1 MTSTI
6 YNRFDPSKDYEDHR
20 FVPGRPLQS
29 AELNELQSR
38 SRYKLKGVADA
49 LLKDGNIIR
58 DAGIVVNPDTGVANC
73 EAGAVYLRGAVR
85 GVLPATITVPIVGTV
100 AIGIRLQESIVT
112 ALEDPALLDPAPGT
126 RAYNQLG
133 AERTKLLPVWAWSG
147 DTQPGEFFPVY
158 TVTDGILDAKEP
170 PPQLDSVTQAL
181 ARYDRDSAGG
191 SYVVSGLVVTR
202 LADRLDGYQVYSV
215 GSGRARVNGFGMDL
229 NTSRRLPYN
238 AVPVTKF
245 IDSEPTQS
253 TTIGPQRINV
263 ARPPIANITQVR
275 IVAQRTVNIVHGS
288 VTGSQDP
295 LPDTSVVAIVS
306 VSQGGTTYDSPADYL
321 LTAGKV
327 DWTPAG
333 AEPSNGST
341 YSVTYQYITTVVPT
355 LVDDNGF
362 TITGAVVGSLVQAS
376 YNTKLPRI
384 DRLCLNEEGRFVWVE
399 GTSTDYDP
407 VRPSIPSNL
416 LPLAQV
422 VQLWTSAS
430 YVINDGVRV
439 VPMQDLE
446 ALNRRLD
453 VVINLVAQQKLAGDA
468 AQRDAAAKKGLFVD
482 PFLDDSLRDQGIPQ
496 TAAIV
501 NGELIL
507 PIAGTVLTPNA
518 DVTAPQTCARTQRL
532 ALAQEARTGSMKVN
546 PYMSFG
552 ALPALVTLTPAIDRW
567 TTTNVTWA
575 SPITERFTMG
585 WGNTSSTTQT
595 SQTLST
601 STSSLIENLRQI
613 EVTFRLEG
621 FDAGEALAAVTFDG
635 LTIAAVAP

>member
-1 MTSTI
+1 MTTTI

-20 FVPGRPLQS
+20 FVPGRPMQS
-29 AELNELQSR
+29 AELNEIQAQA
-38 SRYKLKGVADA
+38 RYKLQGVADA

-58 DAGIVVNPDTGVANC
+58 DAGIVVHPDTGVTDC
-73 EAGAVYLRGAVR
+73 ESGAVYLRGAVR
-85 GVLPATITVPIVGTV
+85 GVRPATITVPIVGTV
-100 AIGIRLQESIVT
+100 AVGIRLQESIVT
-112 ALEDPALLDPAPGT
+112 SIEDPTLLDPAPGT
-126 RAYNQLG
+126 RAYNQQG
-133 AERTKLLPVWAWSG
+133 AERTKLVPVWAWSG

-158 TVTDGILDAKEP
+158 TVTDGIVDAKEP

-191 SYVVSGLVVTR
+191 SYVVSGMVVTR
-202 LADRLDGYQVYSV
+202 LPDREDGYQVYSI

-253 TTIGPQRINV
+253 TTIDAQRIPV

-275 IVAQRTVNIVHGS
+275 ITAQKTVNIVHGA

-295 LPDTSVVAIVS
+295 LPDTSVVAIIS
-306 VSQGGTTYDSPADYL
+306 VSQGATNYSNPGDYK

-327 DWTPAG
+327 DWTPTG
-333 AEPSNGST
+333 AEPASGST
-341 YSVTYQYITTVVPT
+341 YSVTYQYITTVEPT
-355 LVDDNGF
+355 LVDDTGF
-362 TITGAVVGSLVQAS
+362 TVTGAVVGSLVQTS

-384 DRLCLNEEGRFVWVE
+384 DRLCLNEDGQFVWVE

-422 VQLWTSAS
+422 VQRWTSAT

-439 VPMQDLE
+439 VPMQDIE

-482 PFLDDSLRDQGIPQ
+482 PFLDDSLRDQGVVQ

-501 NGELIL
+501 AGELIL
-507 PIAGTVLTPNA
+507 PIAGTVLTPTA
-518 DVTAPQTCARTQRL
+518 DITEPQTCARTQRL
-532 ALAQEARTGSMKVN
+532 ALSQEARTGSMKIN

-575 SPITERFTMG
+575 SPITERFTVG
-585 WGNTSSTTQT
+585 SGNRSSTSQT
-595 SQTLST
+595 SKTLST
-601 STSSLIENLRQI
+601 STSSAIENLRQI
-613 EVTFRLEG
+613 DISFRLEG
-621 FDAGEALAAVTFDG
+621 FDPGESLATITFDG
-635 LTIAAVAP
+635 LTVAATPV

>member
-1 MTSTI
+1 MTTTI
-6 YNRFDPSKDYEDHR
+6 YNRFDPAKDYEDHR
-20 FVPGRPLQS
+20 FIAGRPLQS
-29 AELNELQSR
+29 AELNEIQAQA
-38 SRYKLKGVADA
+38 RYKLQGVADA

-58 DAGIVVNPDTGVANC
+58 DAGIVVDPSTGVTDC
-73 EAGAVYLRGAVR
+73 ESGAVYLRGAVR

-100 AIGIRLQESIVT
+100 AVGIRLQESIIT
-112 ALEDPALLDPAPGT
+112 ATEDPSLLDPAPGT
-126 RAYNQLG
+126 RAYNQQG

-158 TVTDGILDAKEP
+158 TVTDGIVDAKEP

-191 SYVVSGLVVTR
+191 SYVVSGMVVTR
-202 LADRLDGYQVYSV
+202 LADREDGYQVYSI

-253 TTIGPQRINV
+253 STIGAQRINV

-275 IVAQRTVNIVHGS
+275 ITAQKTVNIVHGS
-288 VTGSQDP
+288 VAGSQDP
-295 LPDTSVVAIVS
+295 LPDTSIVAIVS
-306 VSQGGTTYDSPADYL
+306 VSQGATTYANPADYK

-333 AEPSNGST
+333 AEPATGST
-341 YSVTYQYITTVVPT
+341 YSVTYQYITAVTPT
-355 LVDDNGF
+355 AVDDTGF
-362 TITGAVVGSLVQAS
+362 TVTGAVVSSLVQTS

-384 DRLCLNEEGRFVWVE
+384 DRLCLNEDGQFVWVE

-422 VQLWTSAS
+422 AQRWTAAS

-439 VPMQDLE
+439 VPMQDIE

-482 PFLDDSLRDQGIPQ
+482 PFLDDSLRDQGVAQ
-496 TAAIV
+496 SAAIV

-507 PIAGTVLTPNA
+507 PIAGTVLTPTA
-518 DVTAPQTCARTQRL
+518 DITEPQTCARTQRL
-532 ALAQEARTGSMKVN
+532 ALAQEARTGSMKIN

-552 ALPALVTLTPAIDRW
+552 AMPALVTLTPAIDRW

-575 SPITERFTMG
+575 SPITERFTVG
-585 WGNTSSTTQT
+585 SGNMSSTSQT

-601 STSSLIENLRQI
+601 STSSAIENLRQI
-613 EVTFRLEG
+613 DIAFRLEG
-621 FDAGEALAAVTFDG
+621 FDPGENLATVTFDG
-635 LTIAAVAP
+635 LTVAATPV